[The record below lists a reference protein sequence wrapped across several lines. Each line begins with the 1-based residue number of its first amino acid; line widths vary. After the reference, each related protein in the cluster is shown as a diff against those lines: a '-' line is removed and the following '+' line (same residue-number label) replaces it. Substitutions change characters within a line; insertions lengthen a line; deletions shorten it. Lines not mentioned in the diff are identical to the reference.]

1 MPGHKGASILGFENL
16 DITEISGA
24 DSLYEASGIIAE
36 SERNASSLFGCDTY
50 YSTEGS
56 SHCIRVMLYLAMLYA
71 KSKGKRACVASPRNA
86 HKAFLSA
93 AAMLDFDIT
102 WLSSDKS
109 TSYLSCSVSPSEV
122 EALLSRSDEI
132 TAIYLTTPDYLGS
145 IIKLKS
151 IAEICHKYGVLL
163 IVDNAHGAYLKFLS
177 PSLHPMDL
185 GADICCDSAH
195 KTLPVLT
202 GGAYL
207 HLSERMSKA
216 FGDNV
221 KNAFATFGSSS
232 PSYLI
237 LQSLDYANK
246 YIADGY
252 AEKLASFCRLLEEKK
267 RLLEENGYVFFGDEP
282 LKMTFCAKKYG
293 YLGTELGEKL
303 EEKGIFCEFSDPD
316 YLVLMLTPENT
327 ESELDRMTEAMLFI
341 PKRAQIESRPPLF
354 FLPKKVFS
362 VRKAYFSPSVTVPT
376 SESIGK
382 ILASPS
388 VGCPPAVPIIMC
400 GEVIDENALKC
411 FEYYGIKNVTVIK

>member
-1 MPGHKGASILGFENL
+1 MPGHKGVSLLGFENL

-36 SERNASSLFGCDTY
+36 SEKNASSLFGCDTY

-109 TSYLSCSVSPSEV
+109 TSYLSCSVSASEV

-216 FGDNV
+216 FGDDV
-221 KNAFATFGSSS
+221 KNAFAAFGSSS

-252 AEKLASFCRLLEEKK
+252 AEKLASFCRLLGEKK
-267 RLLEENGYVFFGDEP
+267 RLLEENDYVFFGDEP

-327 ESELDRMTEAMLFI
+327 EAELDIMTEALLSI
-341 PKRAQIESRPPLF
+341 PQKAPIESRPPLF

-362 VRKAYFSPSVTVPT
+362 VREAYFSPSVTVPT